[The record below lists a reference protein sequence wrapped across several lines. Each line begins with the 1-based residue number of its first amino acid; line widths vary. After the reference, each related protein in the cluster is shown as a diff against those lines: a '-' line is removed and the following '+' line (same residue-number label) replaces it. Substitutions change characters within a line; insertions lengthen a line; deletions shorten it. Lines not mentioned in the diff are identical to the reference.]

1 MSTKLPLLCR
11 AAYVVLL
18 FVLTLLVAASS
29 LREWFEDVAPR
40 VIAALS
46 AIDPFYLL
54 QHMFGSQD
62 SSYFC
67 GKPDSVYSPNQWPPG
82 LPPQRVCYDPGGWIR
97 LFAQGG
103 WLALLLVG
111 GPLLAYMLLRAR
123 ARYDSPGSE
132 FTTGIVF
139 LVGLP
144 LTGLVSF
151 GLKWLLIG
159 MMYALGAAFGFVS
172 WINLTI
178 ITTIEAFLHLHHVMK
193 DGAEVKEVIKEITA
207 GH

>member
-1 MSTKLPLLCR
+1 
-11 AAYVVLL
+11 
-18 FVLTLLVAASS
+18 
-29 LREWFEDVAPR
+29 
-40 VIAALS
+40 
-46 AIDPFYLL
+46 
-54 QHMFGSQD
+54 MFGSQD
-62 SSYFC
+62 SLYFC
-67 GKPDSVYSPNQWPPG
+67 DNPDSVYSPDQSPPG
-82 LPPQRVCYDPGGWIR
+82 LPPQPVCYDPGGWIR

-111 GPLLAYMLLRAR
+111 GPLIAYMWLRVRAR
-123 ARYDSPGSE
+123 DDSPGSE

-159 MMYALGAAFGFVS
+159 MMHALGAAFGFVS

-178 ITTIEAFLHLHHVMK
+178 ITTVEAFLQLYHVMRG
-193 DGAEVKEVIKEITA
+193 GAEVKEVIKEIVT